1 MQLTRNQVY
10 LPLCLCLVGG
20 ALYRAVSV
28 QAIAYT
34 AREAV
39 FGGLCAALVW
49 ALVSFVLLQL
59 GRILAEIPPC
69 ETCSNVATTAKV
81 LLCFA
86 MVFGM
91 GQTAAQQL
99 QFYAVQFGAGGG
111 WLALFCVVACC
122 LHATPHALVRCARV
136 LLWLC
141 VAAAL
146 CAALGLAAQSD
157 LQRLAT
163 TPLTTAGVGAA
174 FWVGIGCYPEY
185 FLLMICQFVKHEKEK
200 TLCGK
205 EGAPQQKA
213 CKKCGHMQEEA
224 PLLLL
229 PLAPFGVQC
238 AAVLCTEL
246 LFGVQGAEVGGFEFL
261 RSWALLNFSRYD
273 GVVALLWLLLA
284 FFRLRVFA
292 FAAVQVWPFGLHK
305 TGDVPL

>member
-10 LPLCLCLVGG
+10 LPLCLCLVCR
-20 ALYRAVSV
+20 ALYGAVSV

-59 GRILAEIPPC
+59 GRGLAEISAA
-69 ETCSNVATTAKV
+69 EASGGTCSNVVREKGTQGGALCAAATAAKV
-81 LLCFA
+81 LLCFV
-86 MVFGM
+86 MLFGA
-91 GQTAAQQL
+91 GQTIAQQL
-99 QFYAVQFGAGGG
+99 QFYAVQFGAGGA
-111 WLALFCVVACC
+111 WLALFCVAVCC

-141 VAAAL
+141 AAAAL
-146 CAALGLAAQSD
+146 CAVLGLAAQSD

-174 FWVGIGCYPEY
+174 FWTGIGCYPEY
-185 FLLMICQFVKHEKEK
+185 FLLSICQPVKQNNGE
-200 TLCGK
+200 TT
-205 EGAPQQKA
+205 
-213 CKKCGHMQEEA
+213 
-224 PLLLL
+224 LLLL

-238 AAVLCTEL
+238 AAVFCTEL
-246 LFGVQGAEVGGFEFL
+246 LFGVQGAGVGGFEFL

-292 FAAVQVWPFGLHK
+292 FAAVQVWPLGRHK
-305 TGDVPL
+305 TDDASL